1 MPELTT
7 DTATFD
13 VTEVNETVEVTD
25 NFETE
30 TVQAF
35 EVTITDNMSNVE
47 TTFEVSVGTNSE
59 MIIEPITVEST
70 AEVVETTVEEVTTEV
85 EAQVADA
92 TEGSNDISNNMEP
105 SESSDTEDSSSN
117 DSTTD
122 EPENQENTQSSKA
135 KSNEKPKTK
144 EQLKKEIATR
154 VVTKIIQNLGQDAA
168 SQATQL
174 ALMNVIGANINTNA
188 PVLQDRTDFYTPTT
202 LPDSTIST
210 NNYAQYIMFGG
221 SNAAMDSLVDLQ
233 WRQ

>member
-1 MPELTT
+1 M
-7 DTATFD
+7 
-13 VTEVNETVEVTD
+13 
-25 NFETE
+25 
-30 TVQAF
+30 
-35 EVTITDNMSNVE
+35 
-47 TTFEVSVGTNSE
+47 
-59 MIIEPITVEST
+59 
-70 AEVVETTVEEVTTEV
+70 
-85 EAQVADA
+85 
-92 TEGSNDISNNMEP
+92 
-105 SESSDTEDSSSN
+105 
-117 DSTTD
+117 
-122 EPENQENTQSSKA
+122 K
-135 KSNEKPKTK
+135 
-144 EQLKKEIATR
+144 LKKEIATR